1 MICRSCKEYEEIL
14 SIQKSLVE
22 KDLDINI
29 VFKEYAL
36 LNEDKCIKCE
46 NCGSNIYKTEYYLD
60 EESIE
65 AIKNDIKLQIAKK
78 AKSCFNECEDCEHGN
93 FINNLRY
100 DIEKTFDEEG
110 DILDKML
117 RATNFETTLG
127 DLVEEISPWDWDK
140 NIENEVFEYISCPNC
155 MSGTGYN
162 YDDKIS
168 YGMWNEDTIVYTAR
182 NINDFNENFYGIE
195 NSIYDE
201 IKEELHKVADICSYE
216 DIISLKES
224 YIKNPLLIDNTIF
237 KKLKDLLEA
246 LYKSGNMYILNE
258 FDVLYRT
265 RINNNEEIYSKDEMW
280 EPPINLIQQGRYNS
294 AGFPILYLGNSKEA
308 VKKEVNKD
316 IDKCYNIGIFKI
328 KKELKCLKIN
338 SLFNGSFDGFINEE
352 VQENSVF
359 NEEYIVTN
367 IMSLISKS
375 VGFDGVA
382 YISIKDPQYVNFAIL
397 GYERNKD
404 IEIIEIIQ
412 EKY

>member
-29 VFKEYAL
+29 VFKEYAF
-36 LNEDKCIKCE
+36 LNKDKCTKCE

-78 AKSCFNECEDCEHGN
+78 AKRCFYECEDCEHGN

-117 RATNFETTLG
+117 RLTDFETRLG

-162 YDDKIS
+162 YDDKMS

-195 NSIYDE
+195 NPIYDE

-338 SLFNGSFDGFINEE
+338 QLFDGSFDGFINEE

-382 YISIKDPQYVNFAIL
+382 YISVKDSQYVNFAIL
-397 GYERNKD
+397 SYERNKD